1 MKEDMIMAKLRAMK
15 ISNWEVIPYSDTL
28 QCPNRD
34 DGNFMDNNKTFIG
47 WCDIP
52 NGLMKVYECPVCH
65 QKYRFHG
72 VLQERWNLGQFLG
85 GICRDIVINNKLE
98 RKIYEKVHWN

>member
-1 MKEDMIMAKLRAMK
+1 MIDKAKLLALK
-15 ISNWEVIPYSDTL
+15 ISNWESIPYSNTL
-28 QCPNRD
+28 QCPNGD
-34 DGNFMDNNKTFIG
+34 DGRFVDFNKIFIG

-72 VLQERWNLGQFLG
+72 TINERWDLNLFLKE
-85 GICRDIVINNKLE
+85 IFLDVF
-98 RKIYEKVHWN
+98 